1 MEAAT
6 NEFCNDCCDSAKDVT
21 NTLGKQQTALV
32 AQRWKATQKDRR
44 RWPILDH
51 FQDALK
57 ILKIPLFQRGNG
69 IFQTARVLVD
79 LRNFLVHYG
88 RGLRTVEVFRASCA
102 DWRRS
107 SARSVSR
114 LSSYGLRDRGL
125 TARV

>member
-1 MEAAT
+1 MSSVAFMEAAT

-79 LRNFLVHYG
+79 LRNFLRISG
-88 RGLRTVEVFRASCA
+88 FPLKRAALR
-102 DWRRS
+102 
-107 SARSVSR
+107 R
-114 LSSYGLRDRGL
+114 L
-125 TARV
+125 